1 MKTFS
6 KLLFFNEL
14 ILYIYKKNFNTL
26 RDNELHVVYLIPY
39 NYTIYSVCV
48 KVNKDLKLFI
58 KNHN

>member
-26 RDNELHVVYLIPY
+26 RDNELHVVYLIFY